1 MTSYDRRSFA
11 KSTVGGLLTFS
22 LLESAFAAD
31 AFADEIKPI
40 TAEWLKDLHELGLDV
55 QGEKLKPTVW
65 QSKTEDLF
73 KQVNLP
79 ELLKFLDFEKL
90 SANMKLK
97 DRGEKSSRPK
107 FPEVEGLPTRLV
119 FGHQVFGLKQGR
131 SVVPHGHTNMATAF
145 LVLQGEFHGR
155 HYDRVEESDDH
166 YIVRPTIDSKFGLG
180 GCSTVSDHKD
190 NVHWF
195 KTLSKTGFIFN
206 IHVLNIDEGVRS
218 GRVYV
223 DPNGEQLSGGLIK
236 ARKIKYAEAYKL
248 YG

>member
-1 MTSYDRRSFA
+1 MTLPNRRSFS
-11 KSTVGGLLTFS
+11 KNTVGGLLTFT

-31 AFADEIKPI
+31 AFADKIKPV
-40 TAEWLKDLHELGLDV
+40 TAQWLKELHELGLDV
-55 QGEKLKPTVW
+55 QGEKLKPVVW
-65 QSKTEDLF
+65 QSKTEELF
-73 KQVNLP
+73 KQVDLP
-79 ELLKFLDFEKL
+79 DLLKFLDFKKL
-90 SANMKLK
+90 SASMKLK

-119 FGHQVFGLKQGR
+119 FGHQVFGLKKGR
-131 SVVPHGHTNMATAF
+131 SVVPHGHNNMATAF
-145 LVLQGEFHGR
+145 LVLHGEFHGK
-155 HYDRVEESDDH
+155 HYDRVEEGDDH

-195 KTLSKTGFIFN
+195 KTLSETGFIFN
-206 IHVLNIDEGVRS
+206 IHVLNIEDGVRS

-223 DPNGEQLSGGLIK
+223 DPNGEKLAGGLIK
-236 ARKIKYAEAYKL
+236 ARKLKYSEAYKL